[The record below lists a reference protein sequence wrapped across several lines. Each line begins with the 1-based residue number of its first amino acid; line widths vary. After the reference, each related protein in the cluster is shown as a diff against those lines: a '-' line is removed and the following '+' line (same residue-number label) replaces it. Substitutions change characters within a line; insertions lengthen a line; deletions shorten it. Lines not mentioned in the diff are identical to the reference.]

1 MFKRI
6 LIPTDG
12 SPTAVKA
19 ARAGVA
25 LAKALGARIIGCHIV
40 ENLDPVFRARAMV
53 SQRMIDDINKAK
65 RAAGQKYVDAIG
77 QIAEKSGV
85 PFNAVV
91 IRGRPPHEGIVNI
104 AKKHKCDV
112 IFIATHGR
120 GGFSKLMI
128 GSVAQKVVTRADLPV
143 LVYR

>member
-12 SPTAVKA
+12 SPTALKA

-25 LAKALGARIIGCHIV
+25 LAKALGARVIACHVV
-40 ENLDPVFRARAMV
+40 EGLEPVFRARAMV
-53 SQRMIDDINKAK
+53 SQRMIDDVNRAN
-65 RAAGQKYVDAIG
+65 RAAGQEYVDAIG
-77 QIAEKSGV
+77 KIAAKSGV

-91 IRGRPPHEGIVNI
+91 VRSRPPHVAIVNV

-120 GGFSKLMI
+120 GGFSKLML
-128 GSVAQKVVTRADLPV
+128 GSVAQKVVTHANLPV